1 MISSNKLIV
10 QKIVSACE
18 SYGIKH
24 IVVCPGSRNAPFSIA
39 FDNHP
44 KFSTYVVHDERSAAF
59 FALGMID
66 QLGSPVAIVCTSGSA
81 IQNFSPAVSEAF
93 YRQLPLVV
101 ISADRPKNWIDQGDG
116 QTIRQSNVLRD
127 HAMYVTEL
135 SDDNESN
142 GRGEGIGKIPG
153 PRRSTEGGEQKP

>member
-24 IVVCPGSRNAPFSIA
+24 VVVCPGSRNAPFSIA

-44 KFSTYVVHDERSAAF
+44 AFTTYVIHDERSAAF

-66 QLGSPVAIVCTSGSA
+66 QLQIPVALVCTSGSA

-101 ISADRPKNWIDQGDG
+101 KPCFILL
-116 QTIRQSNVLRD
+116 VL
-127 HAMYVTEL
+127 
-135 SDDNESN
+135 
-142 GRGEGIGKIPG
+142 GKAQFICMLAYMNHY
-153 PRRSTEGGEQKP
+153 TMFKK